1 MIAGFYLE
9 GSGRTQFLGLI
20 PEGKAGWYVSGEAR
34 ERLHCGASLVASQFH
49 SICLYSD
56 SESKLERNH
65 PSSESLRFRGS
76 PVPALMID

>member
-56 SESKLERNH
+56 RIKARKK
-65 PSSESLRFRGS
+65 PPFLRVTE
-76 PVPALMID
+76 VPRVSGACSDD